1 MKKIGSVFFT
11 CIMVAVAWL
20 VCGLLFANY
29 ESPSFY
35 YWGGFG
41 FGLMVTVAV
50 CLANY
55 VLKSRNKA
63 PIEVN
68 VLPTVISFG
77 YLIIGIAFN
86 VRFMIPMP
94 GIYEMQGTGIFEKVL
109 IAANI
114 LLLLVFILTIYF
126 ASGYKNRV
134 SEQVEIAEAK
144 IANTTEIMSLVARL
158 LSQTKDEEVRNKLY
172 TFKEKI
178 DYSTNVSQSFSV
190 ENEEKLMEKLRSIGS
205 ELNDGASKERIL
217 SDIED
222 AEKIWNMRNAKI
234 STLR

>member
-29 ESPSFY
+29 KSPSFC

-41 FGLMVTVAV
+41 FGLMVIAAV

-86 VRFMIPMP
+86 VRFMISRP

-134 SEQVEIAEAK
+134 SEQIEIAGGK

-158 LSQTKDEEVRNKLY
+158 LSQTKDEEVKDKLY
-172 TFKEKI
+172 AFKEKI

-190 ENEEKLMEKLRSIGS
+190 ENEEKLMEKLRGIGAD
-205 ELNDGASKERIL
+205 LNNGAPKEHIL
-217 SDIED
+217 SDIEE